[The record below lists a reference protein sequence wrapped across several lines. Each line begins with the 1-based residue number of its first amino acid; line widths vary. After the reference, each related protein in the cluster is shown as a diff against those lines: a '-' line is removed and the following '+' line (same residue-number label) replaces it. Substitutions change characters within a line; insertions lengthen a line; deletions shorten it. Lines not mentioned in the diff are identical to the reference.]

1 MDSIAL
7 PEVKPADVTIPGQY
21 VCYPADTKLY
31 DSMTE
36 MGMDT
41 KTLKPSG
48 MWIVEVFVWKKDGS
62 EFLCYKSPGTGEEY
76 IVESCDHTFYG
87 PIPGTESEEPTN
99 RQKVENA

>member
-48 MWIVEVFVWKKDGS
+48 MWIVEVLFGRRTVVN
-62 EFLCYKSPGTGEEY
+62 FCVTRVPAPGRS
-76 IVESCDHTFYG
+76 IS
-87 PIPGTESEEPTN
+87 
-99 RQKVENA
+99 